1 MLLNASRIAELI
13 PHAGDMLLLQGIL
26 EWSETRICCLGRD
39 HREVSN
45 PLRVGGRLHATSAI
59 EYAAQ
64 AMAAHG
70 ALTGRTRGRPRA
82 GYLLSLRDV
91 TCAKIFLD
99 DLEGD
104 LVVEAERLLGEAT
117 GVIYRFSVRVGTEA
131 AVSGRAMVMLDGDA
145 PGGG

>member
-39 HREVSN
+39 YRDASN

-82 GYLLSLRDV
+82 GYLVSLRDV
-91 TCAKIFLD
+91 TCAEVFLD

-104 LVVEAERLLGEAT
+104 LVVEAERLLGEAA
-117 GVIYRFSVRVGTEA
+117 GVIYGFTVRVGNDA

-145 PGGG
+145 PRGG

>member
-13 PHAGDMLLLQGIL
+13 PHAGDMLLLQGVL

-39 HREVSN
+39 HREASN

-117 GVIYRFSVRVGTEA
+117 GVIYRFSVRVGNEA

>member
-13 PHAGDMLLLQGIL
+13 PHAGDMCLLQGVF
-26 EWSETRICCLGRD
+26 EWSENRIRCLGRD
-39 HREVSN
+39 HRDASN

-82 GYLLSLRDV
+82 GYLVSLRDV
-91 TCAKIFLD
+91 TCNAVYLD
-99 DLEGD
+99 GLEGD
-104 LVVEAERLLGEAT
+104 LIVELEQLLGEAGSVT
-117 GVIYRFSVRVGTEA
+117 YHFTVRVGNAT
-131 AVSGRAMVMLDGDA
+131 AVSGRAMVILDGDA
-145 PGGG
+145 PRGG